1 MPNFAFLTM
10 PNSSPDKVSKPY
22 PEFKELGLPEFE
34 GTILDF
40 WIKESIFEKSVENRS
55 GSPSFTFYEGPPSA
69 NGFPGIHHVLSRSL
83 KDIFCRYKT
92 LKGFKV
98 NRKGGWDTH
107 GLPVELQVEK
117 SLGITKDDIGKKIS
131 VAEYN
136 QACKTDVLKF
146 KDTWDTLT
154 RRMGYWVDL
163 NNPYITFETNYIE
176 SLWSILKKLFEKGY
190 LYKGYSIQPYSPAAG
205 TALSSHELNL
215 PGCYRNVKDT
225 SAVAQFRIKQT
236 SKSEFL
242 FSYCTSDQI
251 FILAWT
257 TTPWTLPSN
266 AALAVHKAIEYS
278 LVETYNRFSK
288 QKIFVILASAL
299 LNKHFYSPADVS
311 KTDNQ
316 SQGFGL
322 DDLKNLIPIQDEHI
336 KKNQIPWKIVQSFK
350 GQQLLGITYHQLL
363 DYVTPE
369 DPAFT
374 VIEGDFVTTEDGT
387 GIVHIA
393 PTFGADDMR
402 VAKSAGIPSILV
414 SEEGKMVPLVDK
426 HGKFVAEVSDFA
438 GEYVK
443 EEYLQTDEKTR
454 ETQRQKNPESHN
466 PLSDLISSIV
476 TRTNEYL
483 GVDDR
488 IVLKL
493 QLENKLFNKEK
504 YEHSYPHCWR
514 TDKPVLYYPM
524 DSWFIK
530 TTAVKDRMVEL
541 NKTIN
546 WKPEST
552 GTGRFGNWLEN
563 LVDWNLSRSRFWG
576 TPLPVWISP
585 ISGETKCIGSVSEL
599 ELEIEKSIS
608 QGFMQREWLSTW
620 SKNQDLHRPFVDEII
635 LSDSL
640 GNPMYRES
648 ELVDVWFDSG
658 AMPYAQWHYPFEN
671 QTQFDESFPAD
682 FIAEGVDQT
691 RGWFFTLHAI
701 AVLTQDSVAYKNVIA
716 NGLVL
721 DKDGNKMSKRLG
733 NTVDPF
739 KTIEQFG
746 ADATRWYMIENTA
759 PWENL
764 KFNLDSLAETQRRFF
779 GTLFNTYSF
788 YVLYANIDG
797 FISEN
802 QTFNTRIN
810 RPELDKWIISALE
823 ALRQETDSYYS
834 QYEPTKAARA
844 IQEFAVEQ
852 LSNWYVRLA
861 RRRFWIGE
869 LTEDKISAYET
880 LHFCLNSIA
889 QMMSPIAP
897 FFSDWLYRNL
907 NATNI
912 SNGKLPVSVHLTNW
926 NKADESAL
934 NEDINAAM
942 EAAQEICSLV
952 RSIRRK
958 VDIKI
963 RQPLSRIVIPAF
975 DQVLADRIKSVEPLV
990 LSEVNVKSLVI
1001 VGDETGLVKKK
1012 LKPNFKTLG
1021 PKAGPKLKSIAALIQ
1036 EMSPEQIRVIEKN
1049 GFLEIFPEGNSF
1061 LLNLEDVEIISED
1074 LSGMSSAT
1082 NGRILVALDISISES
1097 LRQEGLAREF
1107 VNRIQ
1112 NFRKESGFEVT
1123 DRISVVITAH
1133 ENWNEAVKQ
1142 LHEYICTETLCDS
1155 LRMDAFLEDG
1165 FETEIYEVPCRIK
1178 LEKKKNG

>member
-34 GTILDF
+34 GTILYF

-176 SLWSILKKLFEKGY
+176 SLWSILKKLYEKGY

-215 PGCYRNVKDT
+215 PGCYRTVKDT
-225 SAVAQFRIKQT
+225 SAVAQFRIRKS

-242 FSYCTSDQI
+242 FSYCSTDEI
-251 FILAWT
+251 FVLAWT

-266 AALAVHKAIEYS
+266 AALAVNKAIEYS

-288 QKIFVILASAL
+288 QKICVILASAL
-299 LNKHFYSPADVS
+299 VNKHFYISSEAT
-311 KTDNQ
+311 KTENHIT
-316 SQGFGL
+316 GFGL
-322 DDLKNLIPIQDEHI
+322 DDSRNLVPIQDEHI
-336 KKNQIPWKIVQSFK
+336 KKNQIPWKIVQTFK

-369 DPAFT
+369 EPAFA

-426 HGKFVAEVSDFA
+426 HGKFVSEVSDFA

-443 EEYLQTDEKTR
+443 EEYLSADEKSR
-454 ETQRQKNPESHN
+454 ETQKQKNPESHN
-466 PLSDLISSIV
+466 SLTDLIGSIV

-483 GVDDR
+483 SVDDR

-599 ELEIEKSIS
+599 ESEIQKAIS
-608 QGFMQREWLSTW
+608 NGYMQSEWLSSW
-620 SKNQDLHRPFVDEII
+620 SINKDLHRPFVDEII
-635 LSDSL
+635 LSDSF

-671 QTQFDESFPAD
+671 QVQFDESFPAD

-701 AVLTQDSVAYKNVIA
+701 AVLTQDTVAYKNVIA

-797 FISEN
+797 FIPEN
-802 QTFNTRIN
+802 QTFNISIN

-869 LTEDKISAYET
+869 LTDDKISAYET

-907 NATNI
+907 NAANI

-1021 PKAGPKLKSIAALIQ
+1021 PKAGPKLKSISALIL

-1123 DRISVVITAH
+1123 DRISVVLTAH
-1133 ENWNEAVKQ
+1133 EKWNEAVKQ

-1155 LRMDAFLEDG
+1155 LRMDAFLADG
-1165 FETEIYEVPCRIK
+1165 FETEVYEVPCRIK